1 MSYMALYR
9 KWRPDEFQEVKGQEH
24 IVTTL
29 KNQIKHERIGHAY
42 LFCGTRGTGK
52 TTIAKLMAKAVN
64 CEKPIDGSPCNEC
77 ASCKAIAAGNSMNVI
92 EIDAASNNGVDNIR
106 QINSAVQYSPSSG
119 KYLVYI
125 IDEVHMLSIG
135 AFNALLKT
143 LEEPPEY
150 VIFILATTESH
161 KIPIT
166 ILSRCQRYDFKRI
179 TIETIADRLAE
190 LLERE
195 QIEATKEALAYVAKA
210 ADGSMRDALSILD
223 QCIAFNLG
231 EQLTYDRVLDTIGA
245 VDIEIYIK
253 LFFAIKSQD
262 VAAAIDIIDKAVWQG
277 KDLTQFTNEFI
288 SFIRNILM
296 LKLDPDMSIDLT
308 SENINRLI
316 ELGEGISEEYL
327 INYIN
332 ILQEAGNKIAYA
344 SAKRIVLEVA
354 IIKMCKPQMQE
365 GYEALEKRM
374 EELETK
380 LESAPVSQ
388 QVVYVNSAD
397 AVPSGTGASG
407 INAPVGVAVTDGE
420 QVTNLS
426 PEEEKAASDR
436 VINNLKQR
444 YKEADYREIMTIV
457 SIWHQI
463 KKNAMKITRNFLEQV
478 SVTPGD
484 IPGSIDLVITKT
496 PENALAIDYFEKK
509 VNIEALEASLAE
521 QTERTIHVG
530 LRKLNPKDAVDAKI
544 NDWDLTK
551 VKFDNI
557 EYKY

>member
-64 CEKPIDGSPCNEC
+64 CENPIDGSPCNEC
-77 ASCKAIAAGNSMNVI
+77 ASCKAIASGSSMNVI

-179 TIETIADRLAE
+179 SIETISDRLAE

-195 QIEATKEALAYVAKA
+195 QVPATKDALNYVAKA

-231 EQLTYDRVLDTIGA
+231 EELTYDRVLETIGA

-253 LFFAIKSQD
+253 LFFAIKSSD
-262 VAAAIDIIDKAVWQG
+262 VASAVDIIDKAVWQG

-288 SFIRNILM
+288 TFVRNILM
-296 LKLDPDMSIDLT
+296 LKLDPDMSVDLT
-308 SENINRLI
+308 TENINRLI
-316 ELGEGISEEYL
+316 ELGDDITEEYL
-327 INYIN
+327 VSYIN
-332 ILQEAGNKIAYA
+332 ILQEAGSKIAYA

-354 IIKMCKPQMQE
+354 IIKMCKPQMQQ

-380 LESAPVSQ
+380 VEGANLST
-388 QVVYVNSAD
+388 QVVYVNSSD
-397 AVPSGTGASG
+397 APSVDGVVVSA
-407 INAPVGVAVTDGE
+407 GVAMADGE
-420 QVTNLS
+420 EGKQIS
-426 PEEEKAASDR
+426 PEEAKAASDK
-436 VINNLKQR
+436 VVSNLKQK

-457 SIWHQI
+457 SVWHQI
-463 KKNAMKITRNFLEQV
+463 KNNAMKITRNFLDQV

-484 IPGSIDLVITKT
+484 IPGSLDLVITKT

-530 LRKLNPKDAVDAKI
+530 LRKLNPKDAVEARI
-544 NDWDLTK
+544 NDWDLSK
-551 VKFDNI
+551 IQFDNI